1 MDFSKKYLPYFLI
14 IVLFLST
21 IFVWHFV
28 VYGKNKTDYLTVV
41 FLDVGQGDSIF
52 IEAPNGKQMLID
64 GGPDGK
70 VLQQLG
76 EIMPFGDRS
85 IDVVVATHPDLD
97 HIGGLSFVLDN
108 YNISYL
114 IDNGIEGETEA
125 YKKLQD
131 EIFQNKINKVIAKQ
145 GMRIFLDQSEN
156 IYFDILYP
164 DRDVSTLESND
175 GSIVGR
181 LVYKD
186 KSFMLTGD
194 ASVYTENVIK
204 WNEDKENLN
213 SQILKLGH
221 HGAKT
226 SSSILWL
233 EDVNPEIAIIS
244 AGKNNRYNH
253 PSQEVLDRLN
263 SLDISY
269 LETSREGNIIFKTDG
284 LVLVKE

>member
-1 MDFSKKYLPYFLI
+1 MNFSKKYLPYFLI
-14 IVLFLST
+14 IILFLST

-28 VYGKNKTDYLTVV
+28 VYGKNQTDYLTVA
-41 FLDVGQGDSIF
+41 FLDVGQGDAIF
-52 IEAPNGKQMLID
+52 IEAPNGKQMLVD

-114 IDNGIEGETEA
+114 VDNGIIGETEA
-125 YKKLQD
+125 YRELQN
-131 EIFQNKINKVIAKQ
+131 EISKNKINKVVAKE

-164 DRDVSTLESND
+164 DRDVSTFESND
-175 GSIVGR
+175 SSIVGR

-194 ASVYTENVIK
+194 ASVYTENIIK
-204 WNEDKENLN
+204 WNESKEDLN

-233 EDVNPEIAIIS
+233 EDVSPEIAIVS
-244 AGKNNRYNH
+244 AGRNNRYNH
-253 PSQEVLDRLN
+253 PSQEVLERLD
-263 SLDISY
+263 SLNIPY
-269 LETSREGNIIFKTDG
+269 LETSKEGNIIFKTDG
-284 LVLVKE
+284 LVLMKE